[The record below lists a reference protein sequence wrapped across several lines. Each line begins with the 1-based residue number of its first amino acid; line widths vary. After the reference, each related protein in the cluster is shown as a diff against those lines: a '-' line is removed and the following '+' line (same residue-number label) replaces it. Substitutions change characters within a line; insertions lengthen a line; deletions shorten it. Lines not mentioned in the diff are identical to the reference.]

1 MTVEDKQTVLSVL
14 LAATL
19 SFVVVGVAL
28 FSALALTDR
37 PRPTLENS
45 LSVRPDRTPMFK
57 QPAIN
62 GPPPPI
68 M

>member
-28 FSALALTDR
+28 LSTVLLKDR
-37 PRPTLENS
+37 GRPTLENA
-45 LSVRPDRTPMFK
+45 LSVRPDRTATA
-57 QPAIN
+57 QPAVN
-62 GPPPPI
+62 APPPPA